1 MKMKILIAE
10 DDPIPRRLLE
20 ASLVMWDYEV
30 VIAKDGDEA
39 WDILQSAD
47 SPTLAIFD
55 WLMPGT
61 DGLELCRRI
70 RARTDSPYVYV
81 ILLTSK
87 VSKEDVVAG
96 MEAGADDYLTKPF
109 NRHEL
114 QVRLRAGRRIL
125 DLQSELLKSLSEVQ
139 KAEEA
144 VAQARAREVETG
156 AKIQQ
161 TLLLGQ
167 PPDTFRGCQVAALTI
182 ASQRIDGDFY
192 DFFAHGARCL
202 DVVVGDVMGKGIPAA
217 LLGAAIKSH
226 TMRALSQLLAASDP
240 RSVPEPEEIVASIHA
255 EVTGQFIGLERFATL
270 CYARFDI
277 QSRSVTYVDCGHT
290 KTVVY
295 RRATGECE
303 TMAGGDNMPLGFSES
318 EVYKQASVPLAVGD
332 LFLFYSD
339 GVTEAEGKDG
349 EQYGGQRLLD
359 FVKTNHALD
368 PHAMVERVRQ
378 EVTDWTGSDTHAD
391 DLTCVA
397 VRITGEDAAVLHDE
411 VEVTSALTQLEPIRA
426 FLRRFSDKLEPP
438 MDEVRLATLE
448 LAVNEAASNIMR
460 HAYVGRTDR
469 AIRLELDAD
478 GDRVVLQLHHWGE
491 SFDPATAPPP
501 AFDGTR
507 EGGFGVYM
515 IAECVDE
522 VRYLS
527 DSEGRNTVRLVKN
540 RQGGE

>member
-39 WDILQSAD
+39 WEILQSKD

-55 WLMPGT
+55 WLMPGL

-81 ILLTSK
+81 ILLTSRG
-87 VSKEDVVAG
+87 SKEDVVAG

-125 DLQSELLKSLSEVQ
+125 DLQSELLKSLFEVQ

-144 VAQARAREVETG
+144 VAAARLREVETG

-167 PPDTFRGCQVAALTI
+167 PPENFPGCRIAALTI
-182 ASQRIDGDFY
+182 PSQHVDGDFY
-192 DFFAHGARCL
+192 DFFAHGARCI
-202 DVVVGDVMGKGIPAA
+202 DVVVGDVMGKGVSAA
-217 LLGAAIKSH
+217 LLGAAIKSQ
-226 TMRALSQLLAASDP
+226 TMRAMSQLLASDDTP
-240 RSVPEPEEIVASIHA
+240 GVPEPETIVGVVHG
-255 EVTGQFIGLERFATL
+255 EVTEQFIGLESFATL
-270 CYARFDI
+270 CYARFNV
-277 QSRSVTYVDCGHT
+277 QAGNVTYVDCGHT

-295 RRATGECE
+295 RAAQDICE
-303 TMAGGDNMPLGFSES
+303 TLIGGDNMPLGFSKR
-318 EVYKQASVPLAVGD
+318 EVYKQTVAPLAPGD

-339 GVTEAEGKDG
+339 GVTEAEGKDN
-349 EQYGGQRLLD
+349 EQYGSQRLLE
-359 FVKTNHALD
+359 FVKANHALD
-368 PHAMVERVRQ
+368 PKTLVERVRE
-378 EVTDWTGSDTHAD
+378 EVTAWTGSHTHAD

-397 VRITGEDAAVLHDE
+397 VLITSEGGKDLHAE
-411 VEVTSALTQLEPIRA
+411 VEVTSALTQLEPIRS
-426 FLRRFSDKLEPP
+426 FLRRFSEQLQPP
-438 MDEVRLATLE
+438 LDEVRLATLE
-448 LAVNEAASNIMR
+448 LAANEAASNIMR
-460 HAYVGRTDR
+460 HAYIGAQDR
-469 AIRLELDAD
+469 SIRVEMDAD
-478 GDRVVLQLHHWGE
+478 GDRVILQLHHWGK
-491 SFDPATAPPP
+491 SFDPTTAPPP
-501 AFDGTR
+501 TFDGTR

-522 VRYLS
+522 VRYLT
-527 DSEGRNTVRLVKN
+527 DS
-540 RQGGE
+540 Q